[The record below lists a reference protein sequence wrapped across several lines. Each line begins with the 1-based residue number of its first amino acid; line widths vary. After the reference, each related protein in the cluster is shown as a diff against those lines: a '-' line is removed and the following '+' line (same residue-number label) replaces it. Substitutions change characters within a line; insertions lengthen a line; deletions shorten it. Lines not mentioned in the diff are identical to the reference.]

1 MKKTLLTVLM
11 SSSVIFL
18 TACGSGD
25 GDSVFNGPNNGIP
38 VNNIQNPVVRVEA
51 YTDPNTEDAYP
62 DLNADRQLLTYKML
76 GVDGQEVQATSLIFI
91 PTTTPPINGWKTVVW
106 AHGTTGVADKC
117 APSKQ
122 GLGSTTILIQKLL
135 DEGYVVVAPDYEGLG
150 APGNHPFLNL
160 KSEAY
165 SITDAVVA
173 ARKYLTSQGGKV
185 STEWLTVGHSQ
196 GGHAALGA
204 AQYASR
210 ANLNYKGTIAVAPA
224 SNLADI
230 LKDGEDLVVGQPA
243 NIQIPVYAKLDMFTS
258 LIVAGM
264 QGHQIFVNYNQVFK
278 PQSAAIA
285 PIAETECA
293 TDVADM
299 LGNAMGQ
306 YVSTPGNLLANYGR
320 TQDNFM
326 TVPVINNFLTK
337 DSQPGSVKLN
347 QRVIIYQGSN
357 DTTVPE
363 KATLLL
369 KAMLESKGTTFEYID
384 DKFITNVADRWNHS
398 TVVTENVD
406 NIVTDVKSLMPIQ

>member
-1 MKKTLLTVLM
+1 MKKTFATVLL
-11 SSSVIFL
+11 SGSVILL

-25 GDSVFNGPNNGIP
+25 GDSNFIPSNGIP
-38 VNNIQNPVVRVEA
+38 INNIQNPVVRVDA
-51 YTDPNTEDAYP
+51 YTDPNTGDEYP

-76 GVDGQEVQATSLIFI
+76 GVDDKEVQATSLVFT
-91 PTTTPPINGWKTVVW
+91 PTTAVPANGWKIVVW

-117 APSKQ
+117 APSEQ
-122 GLGSTTILIQKLL
+122 GLGNTTVLIQKLL
-135 DEGYVVVAPDYEGLG
+135 DAGYVVVAPDYEGLG
-150 APGNHPFLNL
+150 SEGNHPFLNL

-173 ARKYLTSQGGKV
+173 ARKYLTDQGEKV

-224 SNLADI
+224 SNLAAI
-230 LKDGEDLVVGQPA
+230 LTGGENSVKGLPGNVQA
-243 NIQIPVYAKLDMFTS
+243 PVYAKLDMFTA

-264 QGHQIFVNYNQVFK
+264 QGHTVSVNYDQVFK
-278 PQSAAIA
+278 PQSAAIV

-293 TDVADM
+293 PDVANT
-299 LGNAMGQ
+299 LGTAMGQ
-306 YVSTPGNLLANYGR
+306 YAATHNNSLTGYGR
-320 TQDNFM
+320 TQDSFM
-326 TVPVINNFLTK
+326 TVPVINNFLVG

-363 KATLLL
+363 AATLLL
-369 KAMLESKGTTFEYID
+369 KAVLASKGTTFEYID
-384 DKFITNVADRWNHS
+384 DKFITNVADRWDHS
-398 TVVTENVD
+398 TVVSANVD

>member
-1 MKKTLLTVLM
+1 MNKIFVTMVM
-11 SSSVIFL
+11 SSSAIFL

-25 GDSVFNGPNNGIP
+25 GNSTFIPDNGIP
-38 VNNIQNPVVRVEA
+38 LNNIQNPVVRVDP
-51 YTDPNTEDAYP
+51 YIDPNVGDEYP
-62 DLNADRQLLTYKML
+62 DLNADRRLLTYKML
-76 GVDGQEVQATSLIFI
+76 GIDGREVQATSLIFT
-91 PTTTPPINGWKTVVW
+91 PTTTPSINGWKIVVW

-122 GLGSTTILIQKLL
+122 GLGSSSILIQKLL

-150 APGNHPFLNL
+150 SEGNHPFLNL

-173 ARKYLTSQGGKV
+173 ARKYLTDRGEKLSI
-185 STEWLTVGHSQ
+185 EWLTVGHSQ
-196 GGHAALGA
+196 GGHAVLGA

-224 SNLADI
+224 SNLAAI
-230 LKDGEDLVVGQPA
+230 LQGGENAVKDQPA
-243 NIQIPVYAKLDMFTS
+243 NIQIPMYAKLDMFTA

-264 QGHQIFVNYNQVFK
+264 QGHNVFVNYNQIFK

-285 PIAETECA
+285 PLAEIECA
-293 TDVADM
+293 TDVA
-299 LGNAMGQ
+299 NAFGTSMQQ
-306 YVSTPGNLLANYGR
+306 YAASTNSLAGYGR

-326 TVPVINNFLTK
+326 TVPMINNFLVN
-337 DSQPGSVKLN
+337 DSQPGNVKLN

-357 DTTVPE
+357 DTTIPE
-363 KATLLL
+363 AATLLL
-369 KAMLESKGTTFEYID
+369 KATVESKGTTIEYID
-384 DKFITNVADRWNHS
+384 DKFITNVADRWDHA
-398 TVVTENVD
+398 TVMSANVD